1 MKEAEWILIITA
13 LIALVGV
20 FMSYLSVKNMARQ
33 VDLQKQQWEFSHK
46 PIFRIDR
53 SPLNKNGYLILINE
67 KENFFIIESVSFTN
81 TDIDVSYGGLMGTQP
96 SSTLGEEKT
105 YDDYKI
111 VVPLK
116 IDYKGFRGYTE
127 GIIQIT
133 GIDFL
138 GNQFICNSPQLK
150 FENMRP
156 KNDMQITH
164 SYFKNI

>member
-1 MKEAEWILIITA
+1 MSASEWILVITA
-13 LIALVGV
+13 FIAFSGVLV
-20 FMSYLSVKNMARQ
+20 SYLSVKNMARQ

-46 PIFRIDR
+46 PVFRIDKL
-53 SPLNKNGYLILINE
+53 PTNTELLILVNE

-81 TDIDVSYGGLMGTQP
+81 RDIEVSYDGLMGMQP
-96 SSTLGEEKT
+96 KVTRATETIYG
-105 YDDYKI
+105 DYKI
-111 VVPLK
+111 IVPIR

-138 GNQFICNSPQLK
+138 GNQFTCNSPQLK

>member
-1 MKEAEWILIITA
+1 MSASEWILVITA
-13 LIALVGV
+13 LIALSGV
-20 FMSYLSVKNMARQ
+20 FVSYQSVKNMAGQ

-46 PIFRIDR
+46 PVFRIDKL
-53 SPLNKNGYLILINE
+53 PTNNDHLILVNE

-81 TDIDVSYGGLMGTQP
+81 RDIEISYNGLMGMQP
-96 SSTLGEEKT
+96 IKTRGDEKT
-105 YDDYKI
+105 YGDYKI
-111 VVPLK
+111 IVPIK

-138 GNQFICNSPQLK
+138 GNQFKCNSPQLK

-156 KNDMQITH
+156 KNDMYLTH
-164 SYFKNI
+164 SYFRNI